1 MKESIKHLFFIV
13 LAVQM
18 INVSSAAANQDAII
32 VIEDARHI
40 SNETDVVG
48 QNETVGNYTGS
59 ELVPGQY
66 IKIGEVPGT
75 FHESADKREF

>member
-75 FHESADKREF
+75 FHESA